1 MIQISN
7 LTARKLA
14 LHQQGLLSAKPKF
27 GRGKKAVLTA
37 IEHLGYV
44 QIDAISVIQR
54 AHHHTLWSRVPA
66 YKPKYLHHLL
76 SKDRAIFEYWSHAA
90 AFLPMKDYLYALPV
104 MKKLSTRAKHWY
116 EVNPEFKTKVFET
129 IKHQGPMY
137 ARDFE
142 TPDGHTGGMWSW
154 KPAKQAL
161 HELFME
167 GRIAVKSRDSFHRL
181 YDISERVIPDLTGKA
196 TAQKQIPSIEE
207 YLVHRCRQAVQ
218 AHGLV
223 TIPEIRYQRYI
234 TSSQVTSTLETLG
247 LQNLITPVKVDG
259 SNRTYF
265 TSEEIL
271 DSVPSRVIKQLH
283 FLSPFDNAVIQRK
296 RVLDLFD
303 FDYQTEIYYPV
314 NKRRYGYF
322 SLPILYGTDFIG
334 RMDPKAHRDR
344 GELEI
349 RNLALRSQVTISD
362 QLVYQLR
369 TRLKDFAD
377 FNGCHTYHITRS
389 RPEVLKSLLN

>member
-1 MIQISN
+1 MIRISN

-27 GRGKKAVLTA
+27 GRGKKAALKA
-37 IEHLGYV
+37 IEHLGYI

-54 AHHHTLWSRVPA
+54 AHHHTLWSRVPG

-90 AFLPMKDYLYALPV
+90 AFLPMKDYPYALPV

-116 EVNPEFKTKVFET
+116 EVSPEFKTKVFEA

-142 TPDGHTGGMWSW
+142 TPDGHKGGMWSW

-181 YDISERVIPDLTGKA
+181 YDISERVIPDLNHEA
-196 TAQKQIPSIEE
+196 AIPSIDE
-207 YLVHRCRQAVQ
+207 YLVHRCQQAVQ

-234 TSSQVTSTLETLG
+234 TSNQVASTLRTLG
-247 LQNLITPVKVDG
+247 SQNLITPIEVEG
-259 SNRTYF
+259 SSRSYF
-265 TSEEIL
+265 TSRDIL
-271 DSVPSRVIKQLH
+271 DRVPSRVIKQLH

-296 RVLDLFD
+296 RVLDLFG

-314 NKRRYGYF
+314 NKRKYGYF

-334 RMDPKAHRDR
+334 RMDPKAHRDS

-349 RNLALRSQVTISD
+349 RNLAFRPQVTIDDSLVH
-362 QLVYQLR
+362 QLKSR
-369 TRLKDFAD
+369 IKDFAD
-377 FNGCHTYHITRS
+377 FNGCQTFRITRS
-389 RPEVLKSLLN
+389 SPEVLKSLLN